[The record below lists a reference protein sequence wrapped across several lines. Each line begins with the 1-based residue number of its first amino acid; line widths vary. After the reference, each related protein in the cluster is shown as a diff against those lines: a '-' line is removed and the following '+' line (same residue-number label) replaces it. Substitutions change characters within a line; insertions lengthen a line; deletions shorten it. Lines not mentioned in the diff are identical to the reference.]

1 MSNHEGFSDPTAD
14 VAVGR
19 AMRRQRKYAGRSVS
33 LSPVQSGAGPRSSCA
48 DQSISRERFVGKH
61 ARKLPLVY
69 VCSRFA
75 GRNESEVSRHIA
87 LARQYSRFVLT
98 KQGVPVTPHL
108 MYPQFLRDHIPLE
121 RELGFRSAL
130 KLMEKCDEL
139 WAFVPDGIS
148 AGMRRELE
156 QAKAKG
162 LPVKF
167 FDGNMQEVIS
177 VEHDL

>member
-1 MSNHEGFSDPTAD
+1 
-14 VAVGR
+14 
-19 AMRRQRKYAGRSVS
+19 
-33 LSPVQSGAGPRSSCA
+33 
-48 DQSISRERFVGKH
+48 
-61 ARKLPLVY
+61 VY

>member
-14 VAVGR
+14 AAVGKV
-19 AMRRQRKYAGRSVS
+19 ASENRRRRRHAASASSGYTGKHGRS
-33 LSPVQSGAGPRSSCA
+33 
-48 DQSISRERFVGKH
+48 
-61 ARKLPLVY
+61 KLPLVY

-87 LARQYSRFVLT
+87 MARRYSRFVLT

-167 FDGNMQEVIS
+167 FDGDLREVIPL
-177 VEHDL
+177 EHDL